1 MSDSMEVRVPDIGD
15 FKDVPVIEVLVKAGD
30 RVKKNDSLITLES
43 EKASMEV
50 PAEADGVVQD
60 VKVKV
65 GDKVSKGSTILTLAS
80 DAQPAAQAPAASAS
94 QPQAS
99 APQAPPADE
108 AIEIRVPDIGDFKD
122 VPVIE
127 VLVKPGDRVKKNDSL
142 ITLES
147 EKASMEVPAEIDGV
161 VKDVKVKVGD
171 KVSQG
176 TTIVTLASAVA
187 PSAQRSAAEM
197 PAVAAPTA
205 SSPNGEAIEVHVP
218 DIGDFKDV
226 PVIEVLVK
234 PGDRVKKNDSLITL
248 ESEKASME
256 VPAETDGVVEDVKVK
271 VGDKV
276 SQGTTIV
283 LLRSQGASEPQS
295 APAQKAQP
303 PSAPPQAA
311 PAAPAAA
318 DGAVHASP
326 AIRRFARE
334 LGVDLR
340 GLRGSGPNG
349 RVTRED
355 VQSFV
360 KKALQTPRS
369 EVAAFGS
376 MPPWPKLDFAQYGD
390 VERQPLS
397 RIKKLSGPN
406 LHRNWV
412 SVPHITN
419 YDEADV
425 TSIEALRNEVNA
437 EQSKSGGPKL
447 TMLAFLIRA
456 SVAALQR
463 FPELN
468 SSLDGDEL
476 ILKRYYNIGFAAD
489 TPGGLVV
496 PVIRNADTKGLI
508 EIAREAQELAGK
520 ARDGKLTIAQMQGGS
535 FTISSIGGIGGTAF
549 TQIVNAPEVAILGA
563 TRTATKPVWDG
574 KKFVPRLMLPISV
587 SYDHRVVDGAGAAR
601 FLVYIA
607 ELLADFRRV
616 ML

>member
-1 MSDSMEVRVPDIGD
+1 MSETVEVRVPDIGD

-50 PAEADGVVQD
+50 PAESDGVVQD

-65 GDKVSKGSTILTLAS
+65 GDTVSRGSPILVLTSEA
-80 DAQPAAQAPAASAS
+80 AQPPKSAAAS
-94 QPQAS
+94 PQAQTSGATS
-99 APQAPPADE
+99 AQTVE
-108 AIEIRVPDIGDFKD
+108 VRVPDIGDFK
-122 VPVIE
+122 E
-127 VLVKPGDRVKKNDSL
+127 
-142 ITLES
+142 
-147 EKASMEVPAEIDGV
+147 
-161 VKDVKVKVGD
+161 
-171 KVSQG
+171 
-176 TTIVTLASAVA
+176 
-187 PSAQRSAAEM
+187 
-197 PAVAAPTA
+197 
-205 SSPNGEAIEVHVP
+205 
-218 DIGDFKDV
+218 V

-256 VPAETDGVVEDVKVK
+256 VPAETDGVVADVKVK

-276 SQGTTIV
+276 SKG
-283 LLRSQGASEPQS
+283 S
-295 APAQKAQP
+295 AILTLSSA
-303 PSAPPQAA
+303 SAPPATPQREPERPAKEAA
-311 PAAPAAA
+311 PSEPPPPSTTAG
-318 DGAVHASP
+318 DRHVHASP

-340 GLRGSGPNG
+340 GLRGRGPNG

-360 KKALQTPRS
+360 KSSLQEKGRAGT
-369 EVAAFGS
+369 GITGL
-376 MPPWPKLDFAQYGD
+376 PPWPTLDFAQYGAT
-390 VERQPLS
+390 ERQSLS

-412 SVPHITN
+412 QIPHITN

-425 TSIEALRNEVNA
+425 TSIETLRNEVNA
-437 EQSKSGGPKL
+437 EQAKSGGPKL
-447 TMLAFLIRA
+447 TMLAFLVRA
-456 SVAALQR
+456 SVAALAR
-463 FPELN
+463 FPEFN

-476 ILKRYYNIGFAAD
+476 IIKRYYNIGFAAD
-489 TPGGLVV
+489 TPSGLVV

-520 ARDGKLTIAQMQGGS
+520 AREGKLTLAQMQGGS

-563 TRTATKPVWDG
+563 TRAATKPVWDG
-574 KKFVPRLMLPISV
+574 KKFIPRLMLPISV
-587 SYDHRVVDGAGAAR
+587 SYDHRVIDGAGAAR
-601 FLVYIA
+601 FLAYIA

>member
-1 MSDSMEVRVPDIGD
+1 MSST
-15 FKDVPVIEVLVKAGD
+15 IEV
-30 RVKKNDSLITLES
+30 
-43 EKASMEV
+43 
-50 PAEADGVVQD
+50 
-60 VKVKV
+60 
-65 GDKVSKGSTILTLAS
+65 
-80 DAQPAAQAPAASAS
+80 
-94 QPQAS
+94 
-99 APQAPPADE
+99 
-108 AIEIRVPDIGDFKD
+108 RVPDIGDFKD

-147 EKASMEVPAEIDGV
+147 EKASMEVPAEADGV
-161 VKDVKVKVGD
+161 VQDVKVKVGD

-176 TTIVTLASAVA
+176 MPIVVLATESTGAPATAPVAAAAPVA
-187 PSAQRSAAEM
+187 P
-197 PAVAAPTA
+197 PAAP
-205 SSPNGEAIEVHVP
+205 SPSKTIEVRVP

-256 VPAETDGVVEDVKVK
+256 VPAEAAGVVQDVKVK

-276 SQGTTIV
+276 SHGMPIV
-283 LLRSQGASEPQS
+283 VLATESTE
-295 APAQKAQP
+295 APAP
-303 PSAPPQAA
+303 PSPAKPSPAKAPVQAA
-311 PAAPAAA
+311 EVSVPAPAPT
-318 DGAVHASP
+318 GNGMVHAGPS
-326 AIRRFARE
+326 IRRFARE
-334 LGVDLR
+334 LGVDLQN
-340 GLRGSGPNG
+340 LRGTGPNG
-349 RVTRED
+349 RITRED
-355 VQSFV
+355 VQGFV
-360 KKALQTPRS
+360 KSALQS
-369 EVAAFGS
+369 GGGGAAAPFAGL
-376 MPPWPKLDFAQYGD
+376 PPWPKLDFAQYGST
-390 VERQPLS
+390 ERQPLS

-412 SVPHITN
+412 QIPHITN

-425 TSIEALRNEVNA
+425 TSIEALRSEVNA
-437 EQSKSGGPKL
+437 EQAKTGGPKL
-447 TMLAFLIRA
+447 TMLAFLVRA

-463 FPELN
+463 FPEFN
-468 SSLDGDEL
+468 ASLDGGEL

-496 PVIRNADTKGLI
+496 PVIKNADGKGLI
-508 EIAREAQELAGK
+508 EIAREAVELAGK
-520 ARDGKLTIAQMQGGS
+520 ARDGKLTVAQMQGGS

-563 TRTATKPVWDG
+563 TRAATRPVWDG
-574 KKFVPRLMLPISV
+574 KTFVPRLMLPISV
-587 SYDHRVVDGAGAAR
+587 SYDHRAIDGAGAAR

>member
-1 MSDSMEVRVPDIGD
+1 MRVPDIGD
-15 FKDVPVIEVLVKAGD
+15 FKDVPIVEVLVKAGD
-30 RVKKNDSLITLES
+30 RVKKNDSLVTLES
-43 EKASMEV
+43 DKASMEV
-50 PAEADGVVQD
+50 PAEADGV
-60 VKVKV
+60 
-65 GDKVSKGSTILTLAS
+65 
-80 DAQPAAQAPAASAS
+80 
-94 QPQAS
+94 
-99 APQAPPADE
+99 
-108 AIEIRVPDIGDFKD
+108 
-122 VPVIE
+122 
-127 VLVKPGDRVKKNDSL
+127 
-142 ITLES
+142 IT
-147 EKASMEVPAEIDGV
+147 
-161 VKDVKVKVGD
+161 DVKVKVGD

-176 TTIVTLASAVA
+176 STILL
-187 PSAQRSAAEM
+187 M
-197 PAVAAPTA
+197 
-205 SSPNGEAIEVHVP
+205 SSQ
-218 DIGDFKDV
+218 
-226 PVIEVLVK
+226 
-234 PGDRVKKNDSLITL
+234 T
-248 ESEKASME
+248 
-256 VPAETDGVVEDVKVK
+256 
-271 VGDKV
+271 
-276 SQGTTIV
+276 
-283 LLRSQGASEPQS
+283 
-295 APAQKAQP
+295 AQP
-303 PSAPPQAA
+303 IEETAQQPVLQHPVPQQPVSTQGPSPPPAPPASTG
-311 PAAPAAA
+311 
-318 DGAVHASP
+318 DGLVHASP

-334 LGVDLR
+334 LGVNLR

-360 KKALQTPRS
+360 KTALQSTS
-369 EVAAFGS
+369 SGDGAAFPGL
-376 MPPWPKLDFAQYGD
+376 PPWPKLDFAQYGKI
-390 VERQPLS
+390 ERQPLS

-437 EQSKSGGPKL
+437 EQGKSGGPKL

-456 SVAALQR
+456 SVSALQR
-463 FPELN
+463 FPEFN
-468 SSLDGDEL
+468 ASLDGEEL
-476 ILKRYYNIGFAAD
+476 ILKRYYNVGFAAD

-496 PVIRNADTKGLI
+496 PVIKNADTKGLI

-520 ARDGKLTIAQMQGGS
+520 AREGKLTLAQMQGGS

-574 KKFVPRLMLPISV
+574 KKFMPRLMLPISV

>member
-1 MSDSMEVRVPDIGD
+1 MSDSIEVRVPDIGD

-50 PAEADGVVQD
+50 PAEAEGVVQD

-65 GDKVSKGSTILTLAS
+65 GDKVSKGTPIVTLAS
-80 DAQPAAQAPAASAS
+80 SAAARAEKAAAQPPAAQPPTAAKETA
-94 QPQAS
+94 AN
-99 APQAPPADE
+99 
-108 AIEIRVPDIGDFKD
+108 AIEVRVPDIGDFKD

-127 VLVKPGDRVKKNDSL
+127 VLIKPGDRVKKNDSL

-147 EKASMEVPAEIDGV
+147 EKASMEVPAEADGV
-161 VKDVKVKVGD
+161 VQDVKVKVGD
-171 KVSQG
+171 KVSKG
-176 TTIVTLASAVA
+176 TTILVLTSQAT
-187 PSAQRSAAEM
+187 
-197 PAVAAPTA
+197 AAPPPTA
-205 SSPNGEAIEVHVP
+205 RPATTPSPA
-218 DIGDFKDV
+218 
-226 PVIEVLVK
+226 
-234 PGDRVKKNDSLITL
+234 
-248 ESEKASME
+248 
-256 VPAETDGVVEDVKVK
+256 PATQAQPAQTQPAPPPTTDGV
-271 VGDKV
+271 
-276 SQGTTIV
+276 
-283 LLRSQGASEPQS
+283 
-295 APAQKAQP
+295 
-303 PSAPPQAA
+303 
-311 PAAPAAA
+311 
-318 DGAVHASP
+318 VHASP

-355 VQSFV
+355 VQGFV

-369 EVAAFGS
+369 EAQAFGGL
-376 MPPWPKLDFAQYGD
+376 PPWPKLDFAQYGTI
-390 VERQPLS
+390 ERQPLS

-412 SVPHITN
+412 SIPHITN

-425 TSIEALRNEVNA
+425 TSIEALRSEVNA
-437 EQSKSGGPKL
+437 EQAKSGGPKL

-456 SVAALQR
+456 SVAALQK
-463 FPELN
+463 FPEFN
-468 SSLDGDEL
+468 ASLDGDEL
-476 ILKRYYNIGFAAD
+476 ILKRYYNVGFAAD

-496 PVIRNADTKGLI
+496 PVIKNADAKGLI

-520 ARDGKLTIAQMQGGS
+520 AREGKLTLAQMQGGS

>member
-1 MSDSMEVRVPDIGD
+1 MSSTIEVRVPDIGD

-60 VKVKV
+60 VRVKV
-65 GDKVSKGSTILTLAS
+65 GDKVSQGSPILVLAS
-80 DAQPAAQAPAASAS
+80 PAAEAIKAASSPANAAAAVV
-94 QPQAS
+94 PTS
-99 APQAPPADE
+99 AQSIDV
-108 AIEIRVPDIGDFKD
+108 RVPDIGDFKD

-127 VLVKPGDRVKKNDSL
+127 VFVKPGDRVKRNDSL

-147 EKASMEVPAEIDGV
+147 EKASMEVPAEADGV
-161 VKDVKVKVGD
+161 VQDVKVKVGD

-176 TTIVTLASAVA
+176 TSILVLRPDSDAAAPKVTA
-187 PSAQRSAAEM
+187 PST
-197 PAVAAPTA
+197 APTETA
-205 SSPNGEAIEVHVP
+205 P
-218 DIGDFKDV
+218 
-226 PVIEVLVK
+226 
-234 PGDRVKKNDSLITL
+234 
-248 ESEKASME
+248 
-256 VPAETDGVVEDVKVK
+256 PAG
-271 VGDKV
+271 
-276 SQGTTIV
+276 
-283 LLRSQGASEPQS
+283 PQ
-295 APAQKAQP
+295 PQAQP
-303 PSAPPQAA
+303 PA
-311 PAAPAAA
+311 PAGDAT
-318 DGAVHASP
+318 VHAGP
-326 AIRRFARE
+326 AVRRFARE
-334 LGVDLR
+334 LGVELR

-355 VQSFV
+355 VQGFV
-360 KKALQTPRS
+360 KTALQRGGGAG
-369 EVAAFGS
+369 VAPAGL
-376 MPPWPKLDFAQYGD
+376 PPWPKLDFAQYGD

-412 SVPHITN
+412 GIPHITN

-437 EQSKSGGPKL
+437 EQGKSGGPKL

-463 FPELN
+463 FPEFN

-476 ILKRYYNIGFAAD
+476 IVKRYYNIGFAAD

-496 PVIRNADTKGLI
+496 PVIRNAESKGLI

-520 ARDGKLTIAQMQGGS
+520 ARDGKLTLAQMQGGT

-574 KKFVPRLMLPISV
+574 KTFVPRLMLPISI
-587 SYDHRVVDGAGAAR
+587 SYDHRVIDGAGAAR
-601 FLVYIA
+601 FLVYVA

>member
-1 MSDSMEVRVPDIGD
+1 MSQ
-15 FKDVPVIEVLVKAGD
+15 IEV
-30 RVKKNDSLITLES
+30 
-43 EKASMEV
+43 
-50 PAEADGVVQD
+50 
-60 VKVKV
+60 
-65 GDKVSKGSTILTLAS
+65 
-80 DAQPAAQAPAASAS
+80 
-94 QPQAS
+94 
-99 APQAPPADE
+99 
-108 AIEIRVPDIGDFKD
+108 RVPDIGDFKD

-147 EKASMEVPAEIDGV
+147 EKASMEVPAEADGV
-161 VKDVKVKVGD
+161 VADVKVKVGD
-171 KVSQG
+171 RVSQG
-176 TTIVTLASAVA
+176 STILVLSSDGAEVPKAAATSAKESAAA
-187 PSAQRSAAEM
+187 PSAAPAA
-197 PAVAAPTA
+197 AV
-205 SSPNGEAIEVHVP
+205 EVRVP

-234 PGDRVKKNDSLITL
+234 PGDRVKTNDSLITL

-256 VPAETDGVVEDVKVK
+256 VPAEVDGVVTDVKVK
-271 VGDKV
+271 VGDRV
-276 SQGTTIV
+276 SQGSTIAV
-283 LLRSQGASEPQS
+283 LSSASQ
-295 APAQKAQP
+295 PAT
-303 PSAPPQAA
+303 
-311 PAAPAAA
+311 PAAPKSTARAAKEPPA
-318 DGAVHASP
+318 SSPPQPQAPVAAPSSASDAMVHAGP
-326 AIRRFARE
+326 AVRRFARE

-349 RVTRED
+349 RITRED
-355 VQSFV
+355 VQGFV
-360 KKALQTPRS
+360 KSALQSRS
-369 EVAAFGS
+369 SATGS
-376 MPPWPKLDFAQYGD
+376 PFPGLPAWPKLDFAQYGA
-390 VERQPLS
+390 VERRPLS

-412 SVPHITN
+412 QVPHITN

-425 TSIEALRNEVNA
+425 TSIEELRHEVNA
-437 EQSKSGGPKL
+437 EQVKSGGPKL

-463 FPELN
+463 FPEFN

-476 ILKRYYNIGFAAD
+476 ILKQYYNIGFAAD
-489 TPGGLVV
+489 TPGGLIV
-496 PVIRNADTKGLI
+496 PVIKEADSKGLI

-520 ARDGKLTIAQMQGGS
+520 AREGKLTLAQMQGGS

-563 TRTATKPVWDG
+563 TRTSTKPVWDG
-574 KKFVPRLMLPISV
+574 KSFVPRLMLPISV
-587 SYDHRVVDGAGAAR
+587 SYDHRAIDGAGAAR